1 MQDLV
6 TSVSFSIHF
15 EDTLTNAHKFAHKFS
30 KDFLLISPQKQKFA
44 GKCFMH
50 IKQQSTTLFMQILF
64 PHQTKAR
71 FIWLMN
77 DTDKLFIIGERRRC
91 HG

>member
-6 TSVSFSIHF
+6 TSVSFSNHF
-15 EDTLTNAHKFAHKFS
+15 EYTLINAYKFAHKFS
-30 KDFLLISPQKQKFA
+30 DVFLLISPQKQKFA
-44 GKCFMH
+44 GQCFMH
-50 IKQQSTTLFMQILF
+50 IKHQLYTPFMQILF

-77 DTDKLFIIGERRRC
+77 DTDKLFHYR
-91 HG
+91 